1 MVERE
6 PPMGDVREQGAVL
19 GHLRRRG
26 LRRVREA
33 IDRVGDGGA
42 DAWHREWSAQAQALV
57 DAGDASAAAG
67 HPVSAREAYLRATTY
82 LRTAYLPLLG
92 APIDDRLRET
102 FARECEAFAQAA
114 PLWDTPVEIVEIPF
128 EGDATLPAVFV
139 CRDDSGRSRPTIVNV
154 NGYDSNIHEMFVAHS
169 GAALR
174 RGYNVLLFDGPG
186 QGRNL
191 IRDGLSMRP
200 DWENVVRPVVD
211 YALERSEVDADRIVL
226 AGWSWGGFLALRA
239 AAFENRIA
247 ALWADPGQW
256 DQRDRLPLE
265 DHEKE
270 SFPDGID
277 PDRFAPMEN
286 HLRSE
291 AGDPLMR
298 WRLLQRGLWVHGV
311 DTLFEYLCEL
321 TRYELSPIAANI
333 TCPTL
338 IAAADDDPIAI
349 GAPKLHAGIGA
360 HRKALIPFSSADGTG
375 GHCEFEGRRRFHQVC
390 FDWLDE
396 TLHP

>member
-226 AGWSWGGFLALRA
+226 AGWSWGGFLAPA
-239 AAFENRIA
+239 
-247 ALWADPGQW
+247 
-256 DQRDRLPLE
+256 
-265 DHEKE
+265 
-270 SFPDGID
+270 
-277 PDRFAPMEN
+277 
-286 HLRSE
+286 
-291 AGDPLMR
+291 
-298 WRLLQRGLWVHGV
+298 
-311 DTLFEYLCEL
+311 
-321 TRYELSPIAANI
+321 
-333 TCPTL
+333 
-338 IAAADDDPIAI
+338 
-349 GAPKLHAGIGA
+349 
-360 HRKALIPFSSADGTG
+360 
-375 GHCEFEGRRRFHQVC
+375 RRRLRESNRCAVGGPRAMGPARSA
-390 FDWLDE
+390 
-396 TLHP
+396 TA